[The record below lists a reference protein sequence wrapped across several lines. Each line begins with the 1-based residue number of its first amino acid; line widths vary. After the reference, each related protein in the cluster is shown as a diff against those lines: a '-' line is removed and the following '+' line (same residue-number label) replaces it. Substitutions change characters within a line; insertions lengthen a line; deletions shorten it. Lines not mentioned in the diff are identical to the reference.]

1 MAVRPVAAAVAA
13 AAADVEGAALKAQ
26 SSWYVYLIEC
36 RDGSLYTGIA
46 VDVARRY
53 ARHVAG
59 TGARY
64 TRSHPPS
71 RLLGQCACANR
82 SEASIAEYRIKQLT
96 PAQKRGLCASWNADA
111 VVDAVCDHNNAHNNC
126 SNPQTDTAQT
136 SVRR

>member
-1 MAVRPVAAAVAA
+1 MAAQAS
-13 AAADVEGAALKAQ
+13 KAQ

-53 ARHVAG
+53 AMHVAG

-64 TRSHPPS
+64 TRSHPPL
-71 RLLGQCACANR
+71 RLLGQRAYPDR

-96 PAQKRGLCASWNADA
+96 PRDKRALCDTWDSSADDSA
-111 VVDAVCDHNNAHNNC
+111 AR
-126 SNPQTDTAQT
+126 S
-136 SVRR
+136 